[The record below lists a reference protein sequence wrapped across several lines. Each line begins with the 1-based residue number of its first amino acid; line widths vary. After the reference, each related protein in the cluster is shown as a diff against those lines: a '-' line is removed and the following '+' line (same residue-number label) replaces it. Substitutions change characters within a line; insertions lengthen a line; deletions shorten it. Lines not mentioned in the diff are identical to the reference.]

1 MAYTIDELKQKI
13 APIARKYKISVVYV
27 FGSYARGEA
36 DDHSDVDLLIQRDGS
51 KIHGWMMGGLY
62 EDLQKCLGKGIDL
75 LTLEALEQHN
85 LQTENPYFMESLMKE
100 RVKIY
105 G

>member
-1 MAYTIDELKQKI
+1 MAYTINELKQKI
-13 APIARKYKISVVYV
+13 EPIARKYNIPLVYV

-51 KIHGWMMGGLY
+51 KIQGWLMGGLY
-62 EDLQKCLGKGIDL
+62 EDLQKILGKGIDL
-75 LTLEALEQHN
+75 LTVEALEQHN
-85 LQTENPYFMESLMKE
+85 LETENPYFMENLMKE